1 MSISHRIRYDVL
13 KRPMAVIGLILIAV
27 HLVLALLSPWI
38 APYDPTELVGGRAQA
53 PGAEFWM
60 GTDVLG
66 RDFLSRLL
74 YGGRLALLVSFTGV
88 VIAVVTGSIVGI
100 ACAYVGGAF
109 DAVVMRVC
117 DVKLAIPGILFV
129 ALFVTG
135 FGESVPVLV
144 TLIGIVYLPG
154 VVRIVRAQALTQIGL
169 SYVKAAQLRG
179 ESTLAIV
186 VREILP
192 NTRDVVYVELAIRMS
207 HAVLL
212 LSAMSFLGL
221 GISPPTPDWGLMV
234 AEGVGQISFAPW
246 LVVLPAA
253 FISTLVLGLNFG
265 AEALANALGM
275 DAARGHAGSS

>member
-1 MSISHRIRYDVL
+1 MNLRIDRAAL
-13 KRPMAVIGLILIAV
+13 KRPMAVIGLTLVAIHLI
-27 HLVLALLSPWI
+27 LALFSPWLSP
-38 APYDPTELVGGRAQA
+38 YDATSLVGGRAEA

-74 YGGRLALLVSFTGV
+74 QGGRLALLVSFTGV
-88 VIAVVTGSIVGI
+88 VCAVVAGSIAGV
-100 ACAYVGGAF
+100 ATAYLGGTF
-109 DAVVMRVC
+109 DAVLMRLC

-144 TLIGIVYLPG
+144 TLVGVIYFPG
-154 VVRIVRAQALTQIGL
+154 VIRIVRAQALTQVGL
-169 SYVKAAQLRG
+169 GYVKAAQLRG
-179 ESTLAIV
+179 EGALAIV

-192 NTRDVVYVELAIRMS
+192 NTLDVVYVELAIRMS

-212 LSAMSFLGL
+212 MSAMSFLGL

-234 AEGVGQISFAPW
+234 AEGVGQISFAPR
-246 LVVLPAA
+246 LVVFPAL
-253 FISTLVLGLNFG
+253 FISSLVVGLNFG

-275 DAARGHAGSS
+275 DAARGQVGDA